1 MKPAGSGPVHNWIV
15 RGRIIR
21 FESGREGE
29 MKRVVVI
36 GALILFLLLVPSP
49 VVPDE
54 VLAADDESEGET
66 LEEYVPSQQVSADA
80 SISFPVDI

>member
-1 MKPAGSGPVHNWIV
+1 LDGQGPECP
-15 RGRIIR
+15 
-21 FESGREGE
+21 FDSGREDE
-29 MKRVVVI
+29 MKRIVVI
-36 GALILFLLLVPSP
+36 GALILFLFLVPNP

-54 VLAADDESEGET
+54 ALAADDETEEGT